1 MPNATRS
8 PGPWSRLPAITSL
21 ILAALLALAGCADRP
36 PAASFL
42 AYPQK
47 KLQSARHWEI
57 VAADV
62 AAAVS
67 TYLQEQEGKKDPV
80 QVYMMRD
87 DGTLFS
93 DAFQQSLITAFVKAG
108 NPVAVDARPDAISV
122 GIDVMVV
129 PHHPDRPNRTVPGK
143 MTALGSGIWVGSA
156 ILDAFP
162 WGAGATWFGLGAD
175 AIAAT
180 VNESTNEIMLTVSLA
195 KNGFYVYRA
204 SAVYYVLDKDIEQYG
219 GEAAYR
225 TFNDVPPAYV
235 GRDLG
240 GSPYV
245 TRPRRNTGAAAM
257 NPASLAP
264 ASLAT
269 PIVLAP
275 PPATPEPGKTL
286 GTVMQGD
293 VKAAPAKR

>member
-1 MPNATRS
+1 
-8 PGPWSRLPAITSL
+8 L
-21 ILAALLALAGCADRP
+21 
-36 PAASFL
+36 
-42 AYPQK
+42 
-47 KLQSARHWEI
+47 
-57 VAADV
+57 
-62 AAAVS
+62 AAVS
-67 TYLQEQEGKKDPV
+67 TYLEEQEGKKEPV

-93 DAFQQSLITAFVKAG
+93 DAFQQSLITAFVKEG
-108 NPVAVDARPDAISV
+108 NPVAVDARPDAVSV

-240 GSPYV
+240 GAPYV
-245 TRPRRNTGAAAM
+245 NRPRRPAAPVVM
-257 NPASLAP
+257 AP
-264 ASLAT
+264 PSLAT
-269 PIVLAP
+269 PVVLAP
-275 PPATPEPGKTL
+275 PPAAAADPGKAL
-286 GTVMQGD
+286 GTVMQSD